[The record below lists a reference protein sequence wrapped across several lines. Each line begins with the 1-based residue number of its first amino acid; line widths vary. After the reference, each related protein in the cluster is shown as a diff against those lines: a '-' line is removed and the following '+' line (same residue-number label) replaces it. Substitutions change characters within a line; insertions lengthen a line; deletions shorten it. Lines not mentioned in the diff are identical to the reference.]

1 MNDISDY
8 SWSIA
13 QHCRFGV
20 SKAANNVE
28 LVSHQRP
35 YSTMYNSE
43 PSLRSL
49 LLHTRLLLSGAAEGR
64 SVWGGSQVPT
74 NFITNVI

>member
-1 MNDISDY
+1 MNNVSDC

-20 SKAANNVE
+20 SKAANYVE

-35 YSTMYNSE
+35 YSTMYNFE
-43 PSLRSL
+43 PSLQSL
-49 LLHTRLLLSGAAEGR
+49 LLHTRLLFA
-64 SVWGGSQVPT
+64 QVSSDDYYY
-74 NFITNVI
+74 VR